1 MSHFDKDI
9 QISTNEMT
17 NEQITFHQNES
28 DDESDDFLSF
38 YNSLLNKN
46 IFFNKEERQKEE
58 KKQLYISSK
67 NARNPKRMFVVK
79 KKNEPNNQ
87 LTKNKRKI
95 GRPKKG
101 TILVKNDNRR
111 IHDNNQSD
119 NLLRKIQ
126 VHFLSFLVS
135 YLNDI
140 LKSLNYVYR
149 FHKLDYSFKKNIKK
163 EFIESLKK
171 KTIGEIICNKISKKY
186 VHLNENSNKLLIKKL
201 EEKNVF
207 KNILNQNYLK
217 LMKFYFKSNATI
229 NLKQYGID
237 KIIVLSNKVKMFKD
251 LLTKLENDENHKG
264 RIKERILQNFKEES
278 IFSIKYKVNNEVK
291 SN

>member
-1 MSHFDKDI
+1 
-9 QISTNEMT
+9 
-17 NEQITFHQNES
+17 
-28 DDESDDFLSF
+28 
-38 YNSLLNKN
+38 
-46 IFFNKEERQKEE
+46 
-58 KKQLYISSK
+58 
-67 NARNPKRMFVVK
+67 
-79 KKNEPNNQ
+79 
-87 LTKNKRKI
+87 
-95 GRPKKG
+95 
-101 TILVKNDNRR
+101 
-111 IHDNNQSD
+111 
-119 NLLRKIQ
+119 
-126 VHFLSFLVS
+126 
-135 YLNDI
+135 
-140 LKSLNYVYR
+140 
-149 FHKLDYSFKKNIKK
+149 
-163 EFIESLKK
+163 LKK